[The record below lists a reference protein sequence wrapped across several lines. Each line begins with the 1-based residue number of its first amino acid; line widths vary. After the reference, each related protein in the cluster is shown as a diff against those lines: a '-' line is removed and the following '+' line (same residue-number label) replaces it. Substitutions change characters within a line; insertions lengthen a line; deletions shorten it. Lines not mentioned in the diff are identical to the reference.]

1 MFTTEFDIFDDAPMG
16 ELFDTDPRRLGI
28 TSAASR
34 SEARKERQALKARA
48 ARAANPNCGWRDLV
62 AVQIL
67 EGTLPPESMGNLEV
81 EFRLTRPSD
90 TRPKAEDE
98 QV

>member
-1 MFTTEFDIFDDAPMG
+1 MSTTEFDIFDDAPMG

-34 SEARKERQALKARA
+34 SEARKERQALQARA

-62 AVQIL
+62 AAQIL
-67 EGTLPPESMGNLEV
+67 EGTLPPESMDNLEE
-81 EFRLTRPSD
+81 EFRQARPID
-90 TRPKAEDE
+90 TRRKAEGE